1 MQQLPDVKLKYF
13 TAWSS
18 IKPVCSTSV
27 QSGYGLVVKLSFVRF
42 DLLIMVNIEPPRAL

>member
-18 IKPVCSTSV
+18 IKLACGTSV